1 MKEFV
6 CLVIFIGLSTILAI
20 AMIVL
25 GFLCQYKK
33 ESLVK
38 NSTYECGLTPFGD
51 ARVKFD
57 IRYFNYAILFL
68 VFDIEAILLYPF
80 ALSLNSL
87 GVFAAIEAFV
97 FVGILL
103 LGLYYAINKKML
115 RWL

>member
-57 IRYFNYAILFL
+57 IRYFNYAIFFL